1 MIFNSLA
8 FLVFAAVF
16 FPVYFATRGQVRMT
30 FLVLA
35 SYFFYGWWD
44 WRFCGLL
51 ALSTVVDYLI
61 GLGLGASDD
70 PRRRKALLGV
80 SLAVNLGILATFKY
94 FNFFSDSF
102 TSLAGRF
109 GMEVTPFFAEIILP
123 VGISFYTFQTLSYS
137 IDLYRRKI
145 DEPEKSF
152 MRFAA
157 YVAMFP
163 QLVAGPIVRAAHVL
177 PQLKVDQ
184 RLDWSRIGLGLQLIV
199 WGFFLKLC
207 LADNAAQFVAPR
219 FDEPSIYTS
228 PSLILAVVLFAFQ
241 IYGDFAGY
249 SLIAIG
255 LGLVMGFDLGINF
268 NRPYHATSFS
278 DFWARWHIS
287 LSSWFRDYLYIPLG
301 GNRSGRWR
309 TLRNLVITMG
319 LAGLWHGAAWTF
331 VVWGLLHGAYLV
343 IQRLVGE
350 PLAAALRRIG
360 TPALVLRIA
369 AMVVVFIAVCIAWVP
384 FRAEDFSRAGEIY
397 GGILS
402 FDDEGRH
409 FGGQRLMLLR
419 VLAIICF
426 VYVVDSLTLL
436 PSVKDWAMVRPVMRT
451 IGVAFLLWAIALLG
465 AFEGNIFIYFQF

>member
-16 FPVYFATRGQVRMT
+16 FPLYFATRGGVRLAL
-30 FLVLA
+30 LVGA

-51 ALSTVVDYLI
+51 ALSTVADYWI
-61 GLGLGASDD
+61 GLGLGASDA
-70 PRRRKALLGV
+70 PRRRKMLLGA
-80 SLAVNLGILATFKY
+80 SLLINLGILATFKY

-137 IDLYRRKI
+137 IDLYRRQI
-145 DEPEKSF
+145 DEPERSF

-163 QLVAGPIVRAAHVL
+163 QLVAGPIVRASHLL
-177 PQLKVDQ
+177 PQLKFDQ
-184 RLDWSRIGLGLQLIV
+184 PLDWSRIGVGVQFIV

-219 FDEPSIYTS
+219 FDDPTIYTA
-228 PSLILAVVLFAFQ
+228 PSLVMAVVLFAFQ

-255 LGLVMGFDLGINF
+255 LGLVMGFDLGMNF

-287 LSSWFRDYLYIPLG
+287 LSTWFRDYLYIPIG

-309 TLRNLVITMG
+309 TLRNLMITMG

-331 VVWGLLHGAYLV
+331 VVWGVMHGVFL
-343 IQRLVGE
+343 ILQRLVGA
-350 PLAAALRRIG
+350 PLTGALQRIG
-360 TPALVLRIA
+360 TPAIVLRVA
-369 AMVVVFIAVCIAWVP
+369 AIVVVFVAVCIAWVP
-384 FRAEDFSRAGEIY
+384 FRAESFADAGEIY
-397 GGILS
+397 HAILS
-402 FDDEGRH
+402 WQSEGRF
-409 FGGQRLMLLR
+409 FGSQRLMLAR
-419 VLAIICF
+419 VLVIIAF
-426 VYVVDSLTLL
+426 VYVIDSLTLI
-436 PSVKDWAMVRPVMRT
+436 PSVKDWAMVRPVART
-451 IGVAFLLWAIALLG
+451 FSIAFLLWAIALLG
-465 AFEGNIFIYFQF
+465 AFDGNSFIYFQF